1 MRRMILGCLCVVVI
15 LLFCIGTRE
24 VQGKS
29 KAAPQTLPCFDKTK
43 PIKVDRTNTEDGV
56 DPAQETVTICTR
68 DVVIWDRLRIP
79 DHADQRSDR
88 MPIIGSG
95 PWRSGFR
102 TMAITDS
109 GLIPIS

>member
-1 MRRMILGCLCVVVI
+1 L
-15 LLFCIGTRE
+15 
-24 VQGKS
+24 
-29 KAAPQTLPCFDKTK
+29 KAKENESLQQ
-43 PIKVDRTNTEDGV
+43 V
-56 DPAQETVTICTR
+56 
-68 DVVIWDRLRIP
+68 RIP

-88 MPIIGSG
+88 MPIIDSG

>member
-1 MRRMILGCLCVVVI
+1 MVEPNLTSVRPSTESKFFPASPSRSGTTRRVARHSERWTSIDCVTQV
-15 LLFCIGTRE
+15 
-24 VQGKS
+24 
-29 KAAPQTLPCFDKTK
+29 
-43 PIKVDRTNTEDGV
+43 
-56 DPAQETVTICTR
+56 
-68 DVVIWDRLRIP
+68 RIP

-88 MPIIGSG
+88 MPIIDSG

>member
-1 MRRMILGCLCVVVI
+1 VTGKRRELAHSY
-15 LLFCIGTRE
+15 
-24 VQGKS
+24 QAS
-29 KAAPQTLPCFDKTK
+29 
-43 PIKVDRTNTEDGV
+43 
-56 DPAQETVTICTR
+56 
-68 DVVIWDRLRIP
+68 DVVRIP

-88 MPIIGSG
+88 MPIIDSG

>member
-1 MRRMILGCLCVVVI
+1 MMGTVLMSGQIHDTTSG
-15 LLFCIGTRE
+15 LLSIQAIFITNPGEDEVQKNGTRDSVFCRE
-24 VQGKS
+24 
-29 KAAPQTLPCFDKTK
+29 
-43 PIKVDRTNTEDGV
+43 
-56 DPAQETVTICTR
+56 ETMDSGIEFSVH
-68 DVVIWDRLRIP
+68 IP

-88 MPIIGSG
+88 MPIIDSG

>member
-1 MRRMILGCLCVVVI
+1 M
-15 LLFCIGTRE
+15 
-24 VQGKS
+24 
-29 KAAPQTLPCFDKTK
+29 
-43 PIKVDRTNTEDGV
+43 
-56 DPAQETVTICTR
+56 ETPLSV
-68 DVVIWDRLRIP
+68 RIP

-88 MPIIGSG
+88 MPIIDSG